1 MKRFMG
7 RFRWGLLSS
16 MLACSLA
23 LGGVTYKAKYR
34 IDGLNRDI
42 SQLKADIEEE
52 KNTLKLLK
60 ADWALLTQPERLKN
74 LIGHYNHQLKLYP
87 INSRQIVTFDDVPYK
102 QSEGDTIEN
111 FIKNH
116 TQFMVST
123 R

>member
-60 ADWALLTQPERLKN
+60 ADCVAPTYTTKRYAQ
-74 LIGHYNHQLKLYP
+74 H
-87 INSRQIVTFDDVPYK
+87 
-102 QSEGDTIEN
+102 
-111 FIKNH
+111 
-116 TQFMVST
+116 
-123 R
+123 